1 MFGLAERDHMFH
13 PRDFLQVFF
22 HTTRGMNH
30 TLLST
35 GKSLSLPPLSLSVSL
50 PSLFLIFFLSFTE
63 LHMCDC
69 ASEGTHMC
77 VCAECICEFLAF
89 FSFTFFLPFSFRI
102 VVREVFPKTSF
113 CSFQEEVT

>member
-35 GKSLSLPPLSLSVSL
+35 GKSLSLPPLFLSFSL
-50 PSLFLIFFLSFTE
+50 SLFLIFSLF
-63 LHMCDC
+63 H
-69 ASEGTHMC
+69 
-77 VCAECICEFLAF
+77 
-89 FSFTFFLPFSFRI
+89 RI
-102 VVREVFPKTSF
+102 TYV
-113 CSFQEEVT
+113 